1 MSRVK
6 NSVATR
12 RRRKKVL
19 ELAKGAY
26 SGRSKLFKN
35 AKETVKRGLTYAFR
49 DRRVRKREFR
59 QLWIARINAATRAN
73 GMIYSDFMHGLKLV
87 GIDIDRKVLAE
98 LANADEAAFAAI
110 VSKAREGLAQQQA
123 AS

>member
-19 ELAKGAY
+19 ELASGAR
-26 SGRSKLFKN
+26 GTRSRLFKT
-35 AKETVKRGLTYAFR
+35 AKETVKRGLMYAYR

-59 QLWIARINAATRAN
+59 KLWIARINAAARAN
-73 GMIYSDFMHGLKLV
+73 GMSYSQFMHGMDLA
-87 GIDIDRKVLAE
+87 GIMIDRKVLAD
-98 LANADEAAFAAI
+98 LALHDEAAFTAI
-110 VSKAREGLAQQQA
+110 VNDVRGCLARA
-123 AS
+123 